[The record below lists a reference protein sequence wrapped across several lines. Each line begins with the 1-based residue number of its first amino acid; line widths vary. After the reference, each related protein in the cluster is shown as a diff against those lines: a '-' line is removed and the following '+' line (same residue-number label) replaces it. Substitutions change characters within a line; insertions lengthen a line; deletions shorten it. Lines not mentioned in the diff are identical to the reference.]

1 MRTLKIALY
10 IRVRLATGRYAY
22 AKPAWNKNRTLRQG
36 YAMVAGKP
44 ECHPEGV
51 YYLRFLRGKKRTWSS
66 VGPNPDQA
74 NAALQKMQRDLDDV
88 RLGRRAPDPAP
99 NEQKS
104 SVMRVEDAV
113 TAFLSEVRLFRR
125 PKTIVEYQRMLG
137 VFKRRFGDRP
147 LTSIT
152 REDLLDHRATL
163 EAEGKGPRTVYNH
176 IMRVSA
182 FLKASGIVGLL
193 KRQDKPAYDE
203 PEVEAYDADQLEA
216 LFAAADAEERML
228 FEFFLKTG
236 FRDQETM
243 YSTWKNVDF
252 KGKVI
257 KVRSRPELGFRPKD
271 KEERS
276 VPVPDE
282 LIAAL
287 AARKQKSDSMF
298 IFPGVGG
305 GPNGHFLRTLKKL
318 AKRAG
323 LNCGEC
329 INKKN
334 QSCRRCPTCS
344 EWCLHK
350 FRKTFATMH
359 SEAGV
364 PAPTIQRW
372 LGHSDLATTLR
383 YLAIADLRSDRTRQQ
398 VNATFASLG
407 SRQPKRV
414 APIESGT
421 PQSSGQF
428 LM

>member
-1 MRTLKIALY
+1 
-10 IRVRLATGRYAY
+10 
-22 AKPAWNKNRTLRQG
+22 
-36 YAMVAGKP
+36 
-44 ECHPEGV
+44 
-51 YYLRFLRGKKRTWSS
+51 
-66 VGPNPDQA
+66 
-74 NAALQKMQRDLDDV
+74 
-88 RLGRRAPDPAP
+88 
-99 NEQKS
+99 
-104 SVMRVEDAV
+104 
-113 TAFLSEVRLFRR
+113 
-125 PKTIVEYQRMLG
+125 
-137 VFKRRFGDRP
+137 
-147 LTSIT
+147 
-152 REDLLDHRATL
+152 
-163 EAEGKGPRTVYNH
+163 
-176 IMRVSA
+176 
-182 FLKASGIVGLL
+182 
-193 KRQDKPAYDE
+193 
-203 PEVEAYDADQLEA
+203 AYDADQIDA
-216 LFAAADAEERML
+216 LFGAADAEERLL

-236 FRDQETM
+236 FRDQEAM
-243 YSTWKNVDF
+243 YATWKNVDF

-287 AARKQKSDSMF
+287 AARKKNSEYMF
-298 IFPGVGG
+298 LFPGANGT
-305 GPNGHFLRTLKKL
+305 PNGHFLRILKKL

-329 INKKN
+329 INKKGE
-334 QSCRRCPTCS
+334 SCRKSATCS

-350 FRKTFATMH
+350 FRRTFATMH

-407 SRQPKRV
+407 SHQLKPV
-414 APIESGT
+414 APTESGA